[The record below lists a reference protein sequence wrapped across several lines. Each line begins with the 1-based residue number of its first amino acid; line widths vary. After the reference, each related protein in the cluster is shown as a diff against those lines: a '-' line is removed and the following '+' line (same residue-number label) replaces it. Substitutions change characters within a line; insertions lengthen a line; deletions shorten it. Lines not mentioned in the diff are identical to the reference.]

1 MSSIMRETIALSHR
15 QLKRWHLLK
24 LEQENRITLKE
35 AAERM
40 GLSYRQASRL
50 KEKAARDGPAGLVHG
65 NRGRRPTNSLDVQL
79 RERILEL
86 SRSQYGLF
94 NDGHFTEKLA
104 TEETIQ
110 VSRETVRQ
118 IRRGAG
124 IPPKRRR
131 RPPRHRRR
139 RPRRAQEGMMVL
151 WDGSPHRWF
160 GPDQDPC
167 CLMASMD
174 DATGKPVA
182 ARFFPSES
190 SVAYLWLLKSMVQ
203 QYGIPLVIYQDRHS
217 ALKRNDDNWSLEE
230 QLRGEQD
237 PTQVG
242 GALRALSIE
251 AIYALSPQ
259 AKGRIERLF
268 GTFQDRLIAE
278 LHLAGITQIPQAND
292 FLDTQ
297 FLASFSAQFAHPP
310 AKSQK
315 AWRPRPRGLDLDRI
329 CSLRYEATVGNDNAV
344 RLGGMVFDIPEG
356 PHRRSYAKARVE
368 VRQLLDGSWKI
379 YYGDKIIA
387 EHPATELREPIK
399 TLRRRKKSAKAASK
413 DHWVYAASAPNPVP

>member
-1 MSSIMRETIALSHR
+1 MRETIALSQR

-65 NRGRRPTNSLDVQL
+65 NQGRRPDNGLDEQI
-79 RERILEL
+79 RQRILEL
-86 SRSQYGLF
+86 SHSQYALF

-104 TEETIQ
+104 TQEGIR
-110 VSRETVRQ
+110 VSRETVRR
-118 IRRGAG
+118 IRRDAG
-124 IPPKRRR
+124 IAPKRRR
-131 RPPRHRRR
+131 RPPKHRRR

-160 GPDQDPC
+160 GPERDPC
-167 CLMASMD
+167 CLMAAMD
-174 DATGKPVA
+174 DATGKCVA
-182 ARFFPSES
+182 ARFFDFEC
-190 SVAYLWLLKSMVQ
+190 SVAYLWLLKSIVRH
-203 QYGIPLVIYQDRHS
+203 YGIPLVIYQDRHN
-217 ALKRNDDNWSLEE
+217 ALKRNDDHWSLEE

-242 GALRALSIE
+242 GALKALAIE
-251 AIYALSPQ
+251 PIYALSPQ

-278 LHLAGITQIPQAND
+278 LSLAGTTEIPEANA
-292 FLDTQ
+292 FLDAH
-297 FLASFSAQFAHPP
+297 FLASFNAQFAHPP

-344 RLGGMVFDIPEG
+344 RLGGMVIDIPEG
-356 PHRRSYAKARVE
+356 SPRRSYAKAKVE
-368 VRQLLDGSWKI
+368 VRQMLDGSWRI

-387 EHPATELREPIK
+387 DHPTTELKEPTK
-399 TLRRRKKSAKAASK
+399 ALRRRKKSAKAASK
-413 DHWVYAASAPNPVP
+413 YHWVYAASAPNPVP

>member
-1 MSSIMRETIALSHR
+1 MSSIMRETIALSQR
-15 QLKRWHLLK
+15 ELKRWHLLK
-24 LEQENRITLKE
+24 LEQETRITLKE

-65 NRGRRPTNSLDVQL
+65 NRARRPDNGLDEQI
-79 RERILEL
+79 RQRILEL
-86 SRSQYGLF
+86 SRSQYALF

-104 TEETIQ
+104 TEEGIR
-110 VSRETVRQ
+110 VSRETVRR
-118 IRRGAG
+118 IRRDAG

-131 RPPRHRRR
+131 RPPKHRRR

-160 GPDQDPC
+160 GPERDPC
-167 CLMASMD
+167 CLMAAMD
-174 DATGKPVA
+174 DATGKCVA
-182 ARFFPSES
+182 ARFFDFEC
-190 SVAYLWLLKSMVQ
+190 SVAYLWLLKSIVRH
-203 QYGIPLVIYQDRHS
+203 YGIPLVIYQDRHT
-217 ALKRNDDNWSLEE
+217 ALKRNDDHWSLEE

-242 GALRALSIE
+242 GALRALAIE
-251 AIYALSPQ
+251 PIYALSPQ

-278 LHLAGITQIPQAND
+278 LSLSGITEIPEANE
-292 FLDTQ
+292 FLDAH
-297 FLASFSAQFAHPP
+297 FLASFNAQFAHPP

-344 RLGGMVFDIPEG
+344 RLGGMVIDIPEG
-356 PHRRSYAKARVE
+356 PRRRSYAKARVE
-368 VRQLLDGSWKI
+368 VRQLLDGSWRI
-379 YYGDKIIA
+379 YYGDKVIA
-387 EHPATELREPIK
+387 DHPTTELNEPVK

-413 DHWVYAASAPNPVP
+413 YHWVYAASAPNPVP

>member
-1 MSSIMRETIALSHR
+1 MRETIALSQR
-15 QLKRWHLLK
+15 ELKRWHLLK

-50 KEKAARDGPAGLVHG
+50 KGKAVRDGPAGLVHS
-65 NRGRRPTNSLDVQL
+65 NRGRKAANRLDPQI

-86 SRSQYGLF
+86 SRSRYELF
-94 NDGHFTEKLA
+94 NDAHFTEKLA

-118 IRRGAG
+118 IRRQAG

-160 GPDQDPC
+160 GPQRDPC
-167 CLMASMD
+167 CLMAAMD
-174 DATGKPVA
+174 DASGKCVA
-182 ARFFPSES
+182 ARFFPFEC
-190 SVAYLWLLKSMVQ
+190 SVAYLWLLKSMVRR
-203 QYGIPLVIYQDRHS
+203 YGIPLVIYQDRHS
-217 ALKRNDDNWSLEE
+217 ALKRNDENWSLEE

-242 GALRALSIE
+242 GALKALAIE
-251 AIYALSPQ
+251 PLYALSPQ

-268 GTFQDRLIAE
+268 ATFQDRLIAE
-278 LHLAGITQIPQAND
+278 LALAGIPEIPEANE
-292 FLDTQ
+292 FLDTR
-297 FLASFSAQFAHPP
+297 FLASFNAQFGLPP
-310 AKSQK
+310 ANSQK

-344 RLGGMVFDIPEG
+344 RLGGMIIDIPED
-356 PHRRSYAKARVE
+356 PRRASYAKARVE
-368 VRQLLDGSWKI
+368 VRQLLDGSWRV
-379 YYGDKIIA
+379 YYGDRIIA
-387 EHPATELREPIK
+387 IHPSTNLSEPIK
-399 TLRRRKKSAKAASK
+399 TLRRKKKSAKGTSK
-413 DHWVYAASAPNPVP
+413 YHWVYAASAPNPLP